1 MKIMRQRM
9 PGFKRPQPKS
19 SPDWYDM
26 YEDWALIEASFAA
39 QYNIR
44 LRAEEDMS
52 WGEFGTLL
60 AGLMPETPLGQVIS
74 IRSESDKDTI
84 KSFSPAQLKMHN
96 DWKSRIAKVAF
107 VDKVDAAQQINA
119 FQEMMK
125 QAFS

>member
-1 MKIMRQRM
+1 
-9 PGFKRPQPKS
+9 
-19 SPDWYDM
+19 M

-60 AGLMPETPLGQVIS
+60 GGLMPETPLGQVIT
-74 IRSESDKDTI
+74 IRSESDKETI

-96 DWKSRIAKVAF
+96 DWKRRIAKAAVVNEEVAE
-107 VDKVDAAQQINA
+107 QQTKT

-125 QAFS
+125 RAFS